1 MTRKQS
7 NQLYMGQTVLGHL
20 EKFPQTWNT
29 YPKILPVADAFK
41 TTVSEL
47 FLQSKRQEENN
58 TPGFT
63 RNKDNEMEKLVEATY
78 QLLLKARS
86 FAKIKKDEVVLESVK
101 YAYSALEVMSA
112 VSLYQASQIISGHA
126 RANFAEVS
134 EFGVTEEQLTALEA
148 LQAEVSNLVN
158 QRAIAGSTRKSATDN
173 IADLISQMREQ
184 LDLLDD
190 MLEAFVTDQEF
201 LSVYSN
207 LRKIVDRTGRGG
219 QQPKVAVN

>member
-1 MTRKQS
+1 
-7 NQLYMGQTVLGHL
+7 
-20 EKFPQTWNT
+20 
-29 YPKILPVADAFK
+29 
-41 TTVSEL
+41 
-47 FLQSKRQEENN
+47 
-58 TPGFT
+58 
-63 RNKDNEMEKLVEATY
+63 
-78 QLLLKARS
+78 
-86 FAKIKKDEVVLESVK
+86 
-101 YAYSALEVMSA
+101 
-112 VSLYQASQIISGHA
+112 
-126 RANFAEVS
+126 
-134 EFGVTEEQLTALEA
+134 
-148 LQAEVSNLVN
+148 LVN